1 MLSDGCW
8 KRRFGG
14 DPSALNQGVL
24 LNNRAMTIVGV
35 VQSGFS
41 GVQPGLVPDLYI
53 PIAMTPTIVSTSDAL
68 SNHKDYWVKVI
79 GRLKPGISRDRAS
92 AALAPLYSALLRDEL
107 PLNTGWDN
115 ARKAEFLAKKLIL
128 RDGARG
134 RPLLRD
140 RAGLQLVALMS
151 MVGLVL
157 VIGCAN
163 VAGLL
168 TARGAARQREMGI
181 RFSLGASRARLVRQ
195 LIVESLLLSVTGALV
210 GLLIGA
216 WTSSALVRFASE
228 NDIADGLSGT
238 LSPAVL
244 GFTSALALAAT
255 VLFGAVPALRTTS
268 IKLSSTWKE
277 QGGALSSGFAHTR
290 LRQTLVVCQVAL
302 TLLLVIAAGG
312 FARSLF
318 KVKRIDLGLRTTHVL
333 QFSVSPQRNG
343 YDQARSLAFFRE
355 LEDRIKV
362 LPVVLSLSGAEEPLI
377 ADSERGSNV
386 TVEGEP
392 PGPAGTRHVL
402 RNAVSPG
409 HFSNLGIP
417 LLKGREFTRADLA
430 SSPKVAIVNETM
442 AKTFFPGEDAVG
454 RRMKFGAG
462 SDPLNMQIVG
472 VVKDSHHL
480 GVKEEPAPF
489 VYIPYMQEKNVG
501 ELTFYLRTSQEP
513 AALVAAV
520 RKVVADLDPSLPIGS
535 VRSFDEQINRQL
547 ANDWL
552 IAALAEIFAA
562 LAALLAAIGIY
573 GLLAYAVN
581 QRTRDIGIR
590 MALGARPV
598 QVGRMI
604 LSDVARLVGIGIS
617 FGLPLAYLSGRLI
630 SSMLYGVK
638 PFDVSGVVLA
648 LFALVMVAAVAG
660 YFPVRRATR
669 VDPMVA
675 LRYE

>member
-1 MLSDGCW
+1 
-8 KRRFGG
+8 
-14 DPSALNQGVL
+14 
-24 LNNRAMTIVGV
+24 
-35 VQSGFS
+35 
-41 GVQPGLVPDLYI
+41 
-53 PIAMTPTIVSTSDAL
+53 
-68 SNHKDYWVKVI
+68 
-79 GRLKPGISRDRAS
+79 
-92 AALAPLYSALLRDEL
+92 
-107 PLNTGWDN
+107 
-115 ARKAEFLAKKLIL
+115 
-128 RDGARG
+128 
-134 RPLLRD
+134 
-140 RAGLQLVALMS
+140 
-151 MVGLVL
+151 
-157 VIGCAN
+157 
-163 VAGLL
+163 
-168 TARGAARQREMGI
+168 
-181 RFSLGASRARLVRQ
+181 
-195 LIVESLLLSVTGALV
+195 
-210 GLLIGA
+210 
-216 WTSSALVRFASE
+216 
-228 NDIADGLSGT
+228 
-238 LSPAVL
+238 
-244 GFTSALALAAT
+244 
-255 VLFGAVPALRTTS
+255 
-268 IKLSSTWKE
+268 
-277 QGGALSSGFAHTR
+277 
-290 LRQTLVVCQVAL
+290 
-302 TLLLVIAAGG
+302 
-312 FARSLF
+312 
-318 KVKRIDLGLRTTHVL
+318 
-333 QFSVSPQRNG
+333 
-343 YDQARSLAFFRE
+343 
-355 LEDRIKV
+355 
-362 LPVVLSLSGAEEPLI
+362 
-377 ADSERGSNV
+377 
-386 TVEGEP
+386 
-392 PGPAGTRHVL
+392 
-402 RNAVSPG
+402 
-409 HFSNLGIP
+409 
-417 LLKGREFTRADLA
+417 
-430 SSPKVAIVNETM
+430 
-442 AKTFFPGEDAVG
+442 
-454 RRMKFGAG
+454 
-462 SDPLNMQIVG
+462 MQIVG